1 MPLIILHTHIF
12 SPIDRC
18 FDLSRSIDLHQ
29 ITTSNTKEKAI
40 AGKTSGLIALDEFVT
55 WEANHFGIR
64 QQLSSKITI
73 YDRPYHFRDEQLTG
87 IFKTIVHDHYFEDN
101 SENITTMKD
110 VFYFESPFGIV
121 GKIFNY
127 LVLTNYLKNLLIK
140 RNNIIK
146 EYAESESWKKLL

>member
-1 MPLIILHTHIF
+1 
-12 SPIDRC
+12 
-18 FDLSRSIDLHQ
+18 
-29 ITTSNTKEKAI
+29 
-40 AGKTSGLIALDEFVT
+40 
-55 WEANHFGIR
+55 
-64 QQLSSKITI
+64 
-73 YDRPYHFRDEQLTG
+73 
-87 IFKTIVHDHYFEDN
+87 
-101 SENITTMKD
+101 MKD